1 VWPFAVSLRAGR
13 RERGFALLVV
23 LWAMVLLALL
33 VTTITGTGR
42 TEARL
47 AANLRESARLQ
58 AAVDGAIYEVVFRAL
73 ATTGAALPLGQMV
86 RGPALVWV
94 EDLSQKLNPNTAS
107 PQLVQALL
115 RRVGV
120 SDELAVSLTASII
133 DWRDNSSSTTA
144 GGNKTAPYVA
154 AGKAYGPPQEPFE
167 SVAELANVL
176 GMTPDILARL
186 APHITVYGSSTLQS
200 STDPVVAAAL
210 ADTGAGTGATAAATA
225 GATTGVTTG
234 GTSAQPS
241 TGSRFLAIT
250 ATVRGP
256 GGARFTRRAEVS
268 IGQGD
273 HGREYRILTWTAS

>member
-1 VWPFAVSLRAGR
+1 
-13 RERGFALLVV
+13 
-23 LWAMVLLALL
+23 
-33 VTTITGTGR
+33 
-42 TEARL
+42 
-47 AANLRESARLQ
+47 
-58 AAVDGAIYEVVFRAL
+58 
-73 ATTGAALPLGQMV
+73 
-86 RGPALVWV
+86 
-94 EDLSQKLNPNTAS
+94 
-107 PQLVQALL
+107 
-115 RRVGV
+115 
-120 SDELAVSLTASII
+120 
-133 DWRDNSSSTTA
+133 
-144 GGNKTAPYVA
+144 
-154 AGKAYGPPQEPFE
+154 
-167 SVAELANVL
+167 ELANVL